1 MSIPVTSWQGVV
13 LGDPLYRPFKHL
25 DGSGVKQDG
34 DIEFRALR
42 AAALEW
48 KTNLLERQKQLQ
60 QASERMKSGILA
72 EAVGLDF
79 LRQNDPA
86 SAAQWFR
93 KAREHYAKE
102 EDKLRQDF
110 SLIAIDRTANRK
122 DSAVRGLRDG
132 LLVYRTLPE
141 SEAIKGWLDI
151 LDPPPPPPADP
162 TKVPAVKTP

>member
-1 MSIPVTSWQGVV
+1 MAMPVTSWQGVV
-13 LGDPLYRPFKHL
+13 LGDPLYQPFKHF
-25 DGSGVKQDG
+25 DGSGVKQDA

-48 KTNLLERQKQLQ
+48 KNNPLELQKQLK

-86 SAAQWFR
+86 AAAQWFR
-93 KAREHYAKE
+93 TARGHYLKE
-102 EDKLRQDF
+102 DDKLRQDF
-110 SLIAIDRTANRK
+110 NLIALDRTANHK
-122 DSAVRGLRDG
+122 DAAVRGLRDG

-141 SEAIKGWLDI
+141 VEALKGWLDI

>member
-1 MSIPVTSWQGVV
+1 MAMPVTSWQGVV
-13 LGDPLYRPFKHL
+13 LGDPLYQPFKHL
-25 DGSGVKQDG
+25 GGSGVKQDG

-48 KTNLLERQKQLQ
+48 KTKPLERQKQLEK
-60 QASERMKSGILA
+60 ASERMKSGTLA

-79 LRQNDPA
+79 LQLNDPA

-93 KAREHYAKE
+93 KARGHYAKA

-110 SLIAIDRTANRK
+110 NLIAIERTANRK
-122 DSAVRGLRDG
+122 DSAVRSLRDG

-141 SEAIKGWLDI
+141 VEALKGWLDI
-151 LDPPPPPPADP
+151 LDPPPPPLADP
-162 TKVPAVKTP
+162 TKAPAVKTP